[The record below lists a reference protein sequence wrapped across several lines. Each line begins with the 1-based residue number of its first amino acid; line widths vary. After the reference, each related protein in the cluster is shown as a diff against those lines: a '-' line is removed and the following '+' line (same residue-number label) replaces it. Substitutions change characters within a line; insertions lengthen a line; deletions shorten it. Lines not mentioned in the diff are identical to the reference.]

1 MEEHHIHDVVSKLK
15 EIVQESKENSVKV
28 TNLLAEKSE
37 LDKKLEERDTAIL
50 ALQQESNMIIFRN
63 QHLETKCAHLS
74 SPKNSDLVKNIS
86 DQANKVKELQ
96 AYVEVQSRTVAK
108 LREDHE
114 VSNVGLN

>member
-1 MEEHHIHDVVSKLK
+1 MEEHHIHDVSKLK

-28 TNLLAEKSE
+28 TNLAEKSE
-37 LDKKLEERDTAIL
+37 LDKKLKERDTAIL
-50 ALQQESNMIIFRN
+50 ALQQDSNVIILRN
-63 QHLETKCAHLS
+63 QHLEAKCARLS
-74 SPKNSDLVKNIS
+74 SPKNSDLVKSIS
-86 DQANKVKELQ
+86 DQAKKVKELQ